1 MENYQLSATLY
12 DRLPALIGDESLKP
26 LQTTNLGDLS
36 PISVRRAMDMNR
48 AGQVSARKLCFQ
60 VGKAL
65 TKLI

>member
-1 MENYQLSATLY
+1 MENYQLSAALY
-12 DRLPALIGDESLKP
+12 DRLPTLIGDGSLKP

-65 TKLI
+65 AKMI